1 MAAAD
6 RSGGS
11 LTDQLRAIGAPTTSQ
26 GGLLRVLERLD
37 EFMGLV
43 AEARCYCSALGP
55 HG

>member
-1 MAAAD
+1 MED
-6 RSGGS
+6 LSPIS
-11 LTDQLRAIGAPTTSQ
+11 FELFPTTSQ

-43 AEARCYCSALGP
+43 AEARRYCSALVP